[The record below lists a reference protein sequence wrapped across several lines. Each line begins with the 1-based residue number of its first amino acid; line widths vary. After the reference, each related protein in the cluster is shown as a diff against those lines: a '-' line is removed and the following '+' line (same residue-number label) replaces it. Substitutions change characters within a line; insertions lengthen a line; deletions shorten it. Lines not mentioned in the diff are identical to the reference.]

1 MRTIQYL
8 LTSISATMLVPYA
21 VAAQDTPSWDAFLA
35 GIEGSPDVEKI
46 DGDWVPEAQ
55 PLRRFPNQIVGAR
68 YIVERGTPPAEEAT
82 ERALAAFSSNCASLG
97 GSLVDQDDPRNQEFA
112 QRIIGDLPR
121 PTGNGY
127 FWRGRTAICDDP
139 EGQPLAGLVA
149 VFQDADELNGRVVSK
164 VLNGIFGAK
173 HETAIYLFSPSSIQS
188 RASQVAAREQETQL
202 EERRIAQVQ
211 AAREEA
217 AAFQNTLAI
226 GDETNCGTVINV
238 RGPMA
243 EVALP
248 VNRRAPNGEPT
259 FWSRKERLF
268 PPGYGVCT
276 YGL

>member
-8 LTSISATMLVPYA
+8 LTSLSATMLFPYA

-46 DGDWVPEAQ
+46 GGDWVPEAQ

-82 ERALAAFSSNCASLG
+82 ERALATFSSNCASLG
-97 GSLVDQDDPRNQEFA
+97 GSLVDQDDPRNQDFA
-112 QRIIGDLPR
+112 QRILGDLPR

-127 FWRGRTAICDDP
+127 FWRGRTAICDDAG
-139 EGQPLAGLVA
+139 GQPLAGLVT
-149 VFQDADELNGRVVSK
+149 VFQDADKLNGQLTSK
-164 VLNGIFGAK
+164 VLNGLFGAK
-173 HETAIYLFSPSSIQS
+173 HETAVYLFSPGNIQS
-188 RASQVAAREQETQL
+188 RSSQITVRDQEVQNQ
-202 EERRIAQVQ
+202 ERRRAQMQ

-217 AAFQNTLAI
+217 AAFQKTLAI

-248 VNRRAPNGEPT
+248 VNRRAPNGET
-259 FWSRKERLF
+259 VFWSRIERLL
-268 PPGYGVCT
+268 PPGHGVCT
-276 YGL
+276 FGL